1 MWTQWRMRVGT
12 SLSSRDANS
21 YLTNWRRKP
30 AVLKAIFGW
39 WFGFDVFCLSRFF
52 ITMRRTAVV
61 TIIINRQW
69 CDKDFDHVQ
78 SNYSTWAKTAPKQI
92 SLHFINRFKNNVFHR
107 KRCSLRSFCMEH
119 DVIWFSS
126 WWKKCQNQ
134 FLIWLTLTHLGF
146 RHIITHWHF
155 RHHPFAHGHKLSLG
169 REAESLHIM
178 TEISSSWNRVPHGAR
193 CRSSLVKLV
202 YFTRSIVWSTLVY
215 SHYRPST
222 LDLYL

>member
-1 MWTQWRMRVGT
+1 MDIVYKQPQLSMHVYPKPWKVLPLPCGPNGEWEFVGT

-30 AVLKAIFGW
+30 AVLQAIFGW

-52 ITMRRTAVV
+52 ITMRRAAVV

-69 CDKDFDHVQ
+69 CNKDFDHVQ

-107 KRCSLRSFCMEH
+107 KRCSLTVIRSFCMEH

-126 WWKKCQNQ
+126 WWKNVQINFWYNSPRFQ
-134 FLIWLTLTHLGF
+134 TYYTPLTFQASPLCPWAQAVAGQGS
-146 RHIITHWHF
+146 RK
-155 RHHPFAHGHKLSLG
+155 FAHHDRDLVILKPGPSRG
-169 REAESLHIM
+169 S
-178 TEISSSWNRVPHGAR
+178 VPQFV
-193 CRSSLVKLV
+193 S
-202 YFTRSIVWSTLVY
+202 
-215 SHYRPST
+215 
-222 LDLYL
+222 